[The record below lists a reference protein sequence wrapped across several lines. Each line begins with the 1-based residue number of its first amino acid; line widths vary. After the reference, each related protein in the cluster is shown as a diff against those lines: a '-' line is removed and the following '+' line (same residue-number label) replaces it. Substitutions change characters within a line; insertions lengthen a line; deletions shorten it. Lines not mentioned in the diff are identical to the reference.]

1 MQPVIQSG
9 TAIYGN
15 GFSGGALN
23 RVQKP
28 VRVHKKILTI
38 LWKIASK
45 KLCLSVRI
53 LANPAS
59 KPCVAAITVRK
70 APAAHSLWG

>member
-1 MQPVIQSG
+1 MQPVIQSA

-28 VRVHKKILTI
+28 VRVHKKSSPSCGKL
-38 LWKIASK
+38 LK
-45 KLCLSVRI
+45 KS
-53 LANPAS
+53 
-59 KPCVAAITVRK
+59 CVYQF
-70 APAAHSLWG
+70 GF